1 MWNKTQKKKIN
12 HGGTESPEIE
22 VRIDIAI
29 LIFLCALCVLCV
41 QILGQLMNPTLHV
54 VLVEPEIPPNT
65 GNVARLCLAVGA
77 RLHLVGPLGFSLD
90 EKALRRAGM
99 DYWEECDVRLW
110 DSFEGL
116 RSEAGEGSR
125 FWFFTTK
132 AQRGL
137 WEGEFKNGDWLVF
150 GRESKGLP
158 ESLLHANE
166 ESCLRIPMRSEARSL
181 NLATSVGIG
190 VFEALRQ
197 VGY

>member
-1 MWNKTQKKKIN
+1 MT
-12 HGGTESPEIE
+12 
-22 VRIDIAI
+22 
-29 LIFLCALCVLCV
+29 
-41 QILGQLMNPTLHV
+41 NPSLHV

-110 DSFEGL
+110 DSFEAL
-116 RSEAGEGSR
+116 RSDAGEGTR

-132 AQRGL
+132 AKRGL
-137 WEGEFKNGDWLVF
+137 WEGRFQTGDWLVF

-158 ESLLHANE
+158 ESLLHANA

-181 NLATSVGIG
+181 NLATAVGIG

-197 VGY
+197 VAD